1 MKRFIGC
8 LMLAL
13 GATAT
18 ATPTPNLTDKD
29 RVVFVGGA
37 LVERDQQFGY
47 FETYL
52 DVAFAKSN
60 FTFRNLGWSGD
71 DVWGTARAEFGT
83 QADGYKKLIDEVT
96 SAKPTVLLINYGMNE
111 SFAGKAGLPEFVAQ
125 YKKLLDDL
133 SKTGAKVW
141 LIGPNRH
148 EKLPPPLPDPV
159 EHDQNLRLYTD
170 AIAQIAAE
178 RGCGFVDLMK
188 AVRDDLPSE
197 DRLTEDGIHYNAA
210 GARAFAAAMAM
221 RFNLT
226 LAVFPKN
233 FDAIRRKTI
242 EKNREFFY
250 RWRPQNDTYIFGFRK
265 YEQGKNAVEIPQFDP
280 IVKRLESE
288 IAEMKKQTA
297 KK

>member
-1 MKRFIGC
+1 MFA
-8 LMLAL
+8 LATVA
-13 GATAT
+13 G
-18 ATPTPNLTDKD
+18 ATPTLNLTDKD

-52 DVAFAKSN
+52 DVAFPKAN

-111 SFAGKAGLPEFVAQ
+111 SFAGEAGLPAFVTQ

-141 LIGPNRH
+141 LIGPNVH
-148 EKLPPPLPDPV
+148 ERLPPPLPNAT
-159 EHDQNLRLYTD
+159 EHNKSLFLYNA
-170 AIAQIAAE
+170 AIAKIARE
-178 RGCGFVDLMK
+178 RGYGFVDLIR
-188 AVRDDLPSE
+188 ALPDGTLAEAS
-197 DRLTEDGIHYNAA
+197 RPRTADGIHFNER
-210 GARAFAAAMAM
+210 GARDFGFVLLTHLDTQPATIGFWEP
-221 RFNLT
+221 RFE
-226 LAVFPKN
+226 P
-233 FDAIRRKTI
+233 IRRKTI

-280 IVKRLESE
+280 IVKKLESE
-288 IAEMKKQTA
+288 IAEMKKSM
-297 KK
+297 K